1 MIADRDKT
9 MCGCLTEIESI
20 PQTNDNP
27 TPVILPD
34 WNTADDAQLVTAC
47 LDGNER
53 AWELLLARYDR
64 LIYAIP
70 LRFGFS
76 QLHTQEIFQ
85 EVCVTLL
92 EKLDTLRNHRRI
104 QPWIVTVTRRL
115 CIQRLRMEKPARQ
128 LDSLEFYQAD
138 EQTLDE
144 RLLAVEQKQLVLQA
158 LNTLDPRCQAL
169 LRALFFET
177 PVRPYN
183 AIASELKMGVTS
195 IGPTRA
201 RCLEKLRQAMQLLEI

>member
-1 MIADRDKT
+1 
-9 MCGCLTEIESI
+9 
-20 PQTNDNP
+20 
-27 TPVILPD
+27 
-34 WNTADDAQLVTAC
+34 
-47 LDGNER
+47 
-53 AWELLLARYDR
+53 
-64 LIYAIP
+64 
-70 LRFGFS
+70 
-76 QLHTQEIFQ
+76 
-85 EVCVTLL
+85 
-92 EKLDTLRNHRRI
+92 
-104 QPWIVTVTRRL
+104 
-115 CIQRLRMEKPARQ
+115 

-158 LNTLDPRCQAL
+158 LHTLDPRCQAL

-177 PVRPYN
+177 PVRPYD